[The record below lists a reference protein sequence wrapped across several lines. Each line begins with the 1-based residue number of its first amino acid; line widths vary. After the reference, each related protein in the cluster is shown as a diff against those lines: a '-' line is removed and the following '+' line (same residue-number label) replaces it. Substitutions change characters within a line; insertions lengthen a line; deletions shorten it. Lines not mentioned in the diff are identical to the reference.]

1 MSKNKKNIEDKTEE
15 VVLEDRDAEVNVDS
29 TPVEEAVVEEQ
40 AVVDKKEKNKQNKN
54 NDNNAENLKKKSND
68 NKKDKNGKKKKQ
80 NKNKVSITQSV
91 RGTMSELKKVTWP
104 TFKEVVKR
112 TGVVLVFVLVFGV
125 LIFGIDSLLGFLV
138 KLLQG

>member
-1 MSKNKKNIEDKTEE
+1 MSKNKNNIKDKTEE
-15 VVLEDRDAEVNVDS
+15 VVLEDRAAEVE
-29 TPVEEAVVEEQ
+29 VEEVVVAEALEDQ
-40 AVVDKKEKNKQNKN
+40 SSDNKKNKN
-54 NDNNAENLKKKSND
+54 NNNNAENLKKKSND

-80 NKNKVSITQSV
+80 NKNKVSVTQSV

-112 TGVVLVFVLVFGV
+112 TGVVLAFVVIFGV
-125 LIFGIDSLLGFLV
+125 LIFGIDTLLGFLV

>member
-15 VVLEDRDAEVNVDS
+15 VVLEDNTAEV
-29 TPVEEAVVEEQ
+29 EVVEE
-40 AVVDKKEKNKQNKN
+40 VVDKKDKKKN
-54 NDNNAENLKKKSND
+54 NDNNVENSKKKSND

-80 NKNKVSITQSV
+80 NKNKGSVTQSV

-112 TGVVLVFVLVFGV
+112 TGVVLAFVVIFGV
-125 LIFGIDSLLGFLV
+125 IIFGIDSLLGFLV
-138 KLLQG
+138 NLLQR